1 MGQAALSG
9 SDLNVACVIVV
20 AVPWKS
26 RAISTGIKLLR
37 RSFDKTCSK
46 SAFFWLALRYW
57 LIMKGSFVAIQLNS
71 QTKSP
76 EGNWF
81 IQDGKLKNEKPSPSA
96 GGLGG
101 RQAKCP
107 LCSALRT

>member
-1 MGQAALSG
+1 
-9 SDLNVACVIVV
+9 
-20 AVPWKS
+20 
-26 RAISTGIKLLR
+26 
-37 RSFDKTCSK
+37 
-46 SAFFWLALRYW
+46 
-57 LIMKGSFVAIQLNS
+57 MKGPFVAIQLNS

-107 LCSALRT
+107 LCSALGREADAKTDDLKKLVGHTAGSKTTAHVYDRDRIEAHRRIAKARKAKRDAQ